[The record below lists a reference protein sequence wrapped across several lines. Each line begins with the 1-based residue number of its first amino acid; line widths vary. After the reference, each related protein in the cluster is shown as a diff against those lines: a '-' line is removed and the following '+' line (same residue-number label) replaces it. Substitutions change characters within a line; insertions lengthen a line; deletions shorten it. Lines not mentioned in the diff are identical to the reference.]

1 MEAIA
6 KLPYCHLASEH
17 QTLETLDMSINIQ
30 DLESNAEEAAG
41 FLKLLASGP
50 RLLILCQLIEGEQ
63 NVGTLAE
70 KTGLR
75 MTTVSQHMALMR
87 AQSIV
92 STRRD
97 GTTIFYSLASPIVE
111 EVLTVLYKSFCRS

>member
-1 MEAIA
+1 M
-6 KLPYCHLASEH
+6 
-17 QTLETLDMSINIQ
+17 NIQ
-30 DLESNAEEAAG
+30 DLEKNSEEAAS

-70 KTGLR
+70 RTGLR

-87 AQSIV
+87 AQNIV
-92 STRRD
+92 VTRRE
-97 GTTIFYSLASPIVE
+97 GTTIYYSLASKIVE
-111 EVLTVLYKSFCRS
+111 EILAILHKGFCQP

>member
-1 MEAIA
+1 MKIQELEDNSEGA
-6 KLPYCHLASEH
+6 AS
-17 QTLETLDMSINIQ
+17 
-30 DLESNAEEAAG
+30 

-50 RLLILCQLIEGEQ
+50 RLLILCQLIDGEQ

-87 AQSIV
+87 AQNIV
-92 STRRD
+92 TTRRD
-97 GTTIFYSLASPIVE
+97 GTTIYYSLASSIVE
-111 EVLTVLYKSFCRS
+111 EVLTVLHKSFCQT

>member
-1 MEAIA
+1 MPEN
-6 KLPYCHLASEH
+6 S
-17 QTLETLDMSINIQ
+17 MNIQ
-30 DLESNAEEAAG
+30 ELEKNAEEAAG

-87 AQSIV
+87 AQNIV
-92 STRRD
+92 TTRRD
-97 GTTIFYSLASPIVE
+97 GTTIYYSLASSIVE
-111 EVLTVLYKSFCRS
+111 DILSVLHKGFCE

>member
-1 MEAIA
+1 M
-6 KLPYCHLASEH
+6 
-17 QTLETLDMSINIQ
+17 NIQ
-30 DLESNAEEAAG
+30 ELEQNSEQAAG

-87 AQSIV
+87 AQNIV
-92 STRRD
+92 TTRRD
-97 GTTIFYSLASPIVE
+97 GTTIYYSLASAIVE
-111 EVLTVLYKSFCRS
+111 DVLAVLHKGFCQS

>member
-1 MEAIA
+1 MVHATF
-6 KLPYCHLASEH
+6 SE
-17 QTLETLDMSINIQ
+17 TNMNIQ
-30 DLESNAEEAAG
+30 DLEKNSEEAAS

-92 STRRD
+92 STRRE
-97 GTTIFYSLASPIVE
+97 GTTIFYSLASPVVE
-111 EVLTVLYKSFCRS
+111 EVLAVLYKGFCA

>member
-1 MEAIA
+1 MQKA
-6 KLPYCHLASEH
+6 KELLGNDYEMNIEE
-17 QTLETLDMSINIQ
+17 LEKNS
-30 DLESNAEEAAG
+30 EEAAS

-63 NVGTLAE
+63 NVGTLAD

-87 AQSIV
+87 AQNIV
-92 STRRD
+92 TTRRD
-97 GTTIFYSLASPIVE
+97 GTTIYYSLASPVVE
-111 EVLTVLYKSFCRS
+111 EILAILHKGFCAR

>member
-1 MEAIA
+1 MTMNF
-6 KLPYCHLASEH
+6 
-17 QTLETLDMSINIQ
+17 QNLEQ
-30 DLESNAEEAAG
+30 NAEEAAS

-50 RLLILCQLIEGEQ
+50 RLLILCQLIGGEQ

-87 AQSIV
+87 AQNIV

-97 GTTIFYSLASPIVE
+97 GTTIYYSLASPMVE
-111 EVLTVLYKSFCRS
+111 EVLAVLYKSFCNV

>member
-1 MEAIA
+1 MQKA
-6 KLPYCHLASEH
+6 KELLGNDYE
-17 QTLETLDMSINIQ
+17 MNIE
-30 DLESNAEEAAG
+30 DLEKNSEEAAS

-70 KTGLR
+70 RTGLR

-87 AQSIV
+87 AQNIV
-92 STRRD
+92 TTRRD
-97 GTTIFYSLASPIVE
+97 GTTIYYSLASSMVE
-111 EVLTVLYKSFCRS
+111 EILAILHKGFCAP

>member
-1 MEAIA
+1 M
-6 KLPYCHLASEH
+6 
-17 QTLETLDMSINIQ
+17 NIQ
-30 DLESNAEEAAG
+30 DLEKNSEEAAN

-75 MTTVSQHMALMR
+75 MTTVAQHMALMR

-97 GTTIFYSLASPIVE
+97 GTTIYYSIASPIVINVL
-111 EVLTVLYKSFCRS
+111 EVLHKGFCQP

>member
-1 MEAIA
+1 MKIQE
-6 KLPYCHLASEH
+6 
-17 QTLETLDMSINIQ
+17 LEQNS
-30 DLESNAEEAAG
+30 EEAAG

-87 AQSIV
+87 AQNIV

-97 GTTIFYSLASPIVE
+97 GTTIYYSLASPIVE
-111 EVLTVLYKSFCRS
+111 EVLVVLHKNFCKV

>member
-1 MEAIA
+1 M
-6 KLPYCHLASEH
+6 
-17 QTLETLDMSINIQ
+17 NIQ
-30 DLESNAEEAAG
+30 ELEKNSEEAAG

-50 RLLILCQLIEGEQ
+50 RLLILCQLTEGEQ

-87 AQSIV
+87 AQNIV
-92 STRRD
+92 TTRRD
-97 GTTIFYSLASPIVE
+97 GTTIYYSLASSIVE
-111 EVLTVLYKSFCRS
+111 DVLAVLYKGFCSE

>member
-1 MEAIA
+1 MN
-6 KLPYCHLASEH
+6 
-17 QTLETLDMSINIQ
+17 MNIQ
-30 DLESNAEEAAG
+30 DLEKNSEEAAG

-92 STRRD
+92 TTRRE
-97 GTTIFYSLASPIVE
+97 GTTIFYSLASPVVE
-111 EVLTVLYKSFCRS
+111 EVLSVLHKSFCRP